1 MPVSEHDSDVYQ
13 TIQYE
18 SVYFKYCFEGCASI
32 DDILC
37 VLDGIKQQFE
47 QWKREN
53 HELTTVLLIR
63 LYKIINLMKQYLQY
77 DHLF

>member
-37 VLDGIKQQFE
+37 VLDGLKQQFE

-53 HELTTVLLIR
+53 HELTKPVDTGYCIID
-63 LYKIINLMKQYLQY
+63 KIVQNY
-77 DHLF
+77 